1 MKTPGSESL
10 FYKVAGL
17 RLDNLFKKE
26 TLTEAFSRELYEIF
40 KDFFLIEWLNLSKS
54 LGPFFS
60 HNYK

>member
-26 TLTEAFSRELYEIF
+26 TLAEVFSRELCEIF
-40 KDFFLIEWLNLSKS
+40 KAFFLIE
-54 LGPFFS
+54 
-60 HNYK
+60 

>member
-40 KDFFLIEWLNLSKS
+40 KDFFLIE
-54 LGPFFS
+54 
-60 HNYK
+60 